1 MIKLPAANGA
11 SHGNVRLLKDLAP
24 VQPLALFK
32 AFREA
37 DLAAAVAE
45 RVVVS
50 AGANLSD
57 SHTWASPEEIKL
69 AVKLRATADQLFKVT
84 MRAWGRVDA
93 PPALPPLVRL

>member
-1 MIKLPAANGA
+1 MVKLPAANGA
-11 SHGNVRLLKDLAP
+11 SYMNIRLLKDLVP

-37 DLAAAVAE
+37 DLAAAAAE

-50 AGANLSD
+50 AGANLSE

-69 AVKLRATADQLFKVT
+69 AAKLRATADQLFKVT
-84 MRAWGRVDA
+84 MREWGRLDA
-93 PPALPPLVRL
+93 APALPPRVHP